1 MLLLH
6 AVAGAAALLAGPAA
20 LAGVRRAVLPYR
32 VLVLVVA
39 GTALAL
45 TGSSVL
51 PWPVR
56 LLLGLV
62 AVASGVAVL
71 VPGDRALRGSYVALL
86 AALAFASGPVW
97 VGVLVVAVGSA
108 AVHGL
113 PVRVAPARGA

>member
-1 MLLLH
+1 M
-6 AVAGAAALLAGPAA
+6 A
-20 LAGVRRAVLPYR
+20 

-39 GTALAL
+39 GTALVL

-62 AVASGVAVL
+62 ATASAVAVL

-86 AALAFASGPVW
+86 AALAFVSGPVW
-97 VGVLVVAVGSA
+97 VGVVVVAVGSA
-108 AVHGL
+108 AAHRL
-113 PVRVAPARGA
+113 PVRGAAARTA